1 MSRVNDNGG
10 FGEGWQKTSKRSYAD
25 TIHQQ
30 GNSARQTQQLV
41 DKAHIQSTEASKA
54 SESVQQQNNKPVANA
69 TELPKSIVNSR
80 VDTQSQSAVA
90 QARSTA
96 AEQCVSAK
104 DNARILSQLTTKAQ
118 PTNNADVATRNAVI
132 GQQQTP
138 QADVGRNLPQQ
149 PNLAANLAQAAQNAA
164 GLRGKVENTTSTTP
178 RTQPKAAERNEQS
191 PEMQKNPQA
200 LDQGAKVNAT
210 AVANNAAKPVDANK
224 DAAEVSTA
232 SSDVDGEENRAE
244 EEDQAPGSSRFAH
257 GPTAGRSAS
266 KELGSLLGGSAGEG
280 DGGQEQGDGS
290 FAIDA
295 AAMAERPALP
305 ETDPNFQVFSEFAS
319 DDPRIEFIKSRA
331 QVYTRF
337 VEKKLEKIAQLDTEL
352 DGRIKEMFETTP
364 LSQRILGDDADAI
377 KATDFLKSVYG
388 GLIA

>member
-10 FGEGWQKTSKRSYAD
+10 FGEGWQKTSRRSYAD

-30 GNSARQTQQLV
+30 GNSARQTQQLTE
-41 DKAHIQSTEASKA
+41 KARTQATDAAKA
-54 SESVQQQNNKPVANA
+54 GESVQQQKPVVTTA
-69 TELPKSIVNSR
+69 EVPKPVVASR
-80 VDTQSQSAVA
+80 VDTQGQSAVT

-96 AEQCVSAK
+96 AEQCVAAK

-118 PTNNADVATRNAVI
+118 PANNTDVATRNAVV
-132 GQQQTP
+132 GQQQAP

-149 PNLAANLAQAAQNAA
+149 PNLAANVAQAAQNAA
-164 GLRGKVENTTSTTP
+164 GLRGKVENAQHTAQ
-178 RTQPKAAERNEQS
+178 RAQPKGTERGEQAPESQKNAQAPEQGAALKAPAVANSAVKAAEAS
-191 PEMQKNPQA
+191 
-200 LDQGAKVNAT
+200 
-210 AVANNAAKPVDANK
+210 K
-224 DAAEVSTA
+224 DAAEVSNA
-232 SSDVDGEENRAE
+232 SSEVDGEENRAE
-244 EEDQAPGSSRFAH
+244 EEDQTPGSSRFAH

-266 KELGSLLGGSAGEG
+266 KELGSLLGGSAGNGEE
-280 DGGQEQGDGS
+280 GQEQGEGS
-290 FAIDA
+290 FAVDA
-295 AAMAERPALP
+295 AAVGDRPALP
-305 ETDPNFQVFSEFAS
+305 ETDPEFQVFSEFAS

-337 VEKKLEKIAQLDTEL
+337 VEKKLQKIAQLDSEI